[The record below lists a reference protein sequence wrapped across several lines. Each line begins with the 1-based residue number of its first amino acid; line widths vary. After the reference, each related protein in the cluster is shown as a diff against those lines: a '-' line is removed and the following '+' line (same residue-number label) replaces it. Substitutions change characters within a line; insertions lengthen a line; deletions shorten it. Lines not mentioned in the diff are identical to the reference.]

1 MSAITTLLNA
11 IKVAYSQES
20 AYYIHRK
27 IVQAGADYFK
37 EKNYSFDVILIIAG
51 PFGQIKLVCSSYE
64 TKYSD
69 LWRTVASIV
78 SAAKKNAKSD
88 FMVIEFIPSKGTAIP
103 HDVNHV

>member
-11 IKVAYSQES
+11 IKCAHFEDLDNHW
-20 AYYIHRK
+20 HRQ
-27 IVQAGADYFK
+27 INIAANDYFETK
-37 EKNYSFDVILIIAG
+37 MYDFDVILIIAPPHG
-51 PFGQIKLVCSSYE
+51 FIKLVSNNYD

-69 LWRTVASIV
+69 LWRTVQSV
-78 SAAKKNAKSD
+78 VYTAKRNANSD